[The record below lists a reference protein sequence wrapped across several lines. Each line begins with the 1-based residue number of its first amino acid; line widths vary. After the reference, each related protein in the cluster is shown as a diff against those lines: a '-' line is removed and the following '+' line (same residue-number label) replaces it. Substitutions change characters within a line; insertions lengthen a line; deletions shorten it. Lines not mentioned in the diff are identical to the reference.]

1 MYFDNNTLDRF
12 QQTLTS
18 ACTKMGLSL
27 SQNQIDS
34 LLAYLGLLAKWN
46 KAFNLTAV
54 RQPEDMLSRH
64 IIDSLSIVPY
74 ISGQR
79 ILDVGTGPGLP
90 GIPLA
95 IIFPEIDFTLL
106 DSNSKKTRFL
116 TQSVIELGLNNIT
129 VCQARVENI
138 DFDQPFQQIMSRAFS
153 SLANMVSLCDQH
165 LAADGQYLAMKG
177 LEPEEEKQQLSD
189 LYKIEKTIKLKVP
202 GCEAQR
208 HLIIINRTEPIT

>member
-1 MYFDNNTLDRF
+1 MYFDINTLDRF

-46 KAFNLTAV
+46 KTFNLTAV

-64 IIDSLSIVPY
+64 IIDSLSIVPHV
-74 ISGQR
+74 SGQR

-116 TQSVIELGLNNIT
+116 TQSVIELGLSNIT
-129 VCQARVENI
+129 VCQTRVESI

-153 SLANMVSLCDQH
+153 SLANMVSLCDKH
-165 LAADGQYLAMKG
+165 LAVNGQYLAMKG
-177 LEPEEEKQQLSD
+177 LAPEEEKQQLSD
-189 LYKIEKTIKLKVP
+189 LYKIEKTIKLEVP

-208 HLIIINRTEPIT
+208 HLIIINKGLS